1 MTLLAV
7 GLSHRTAPVPLL
19 EKAAVPADQVGKVL
33 DELLSADLARA
44 GRDRRARGPDRRR

>member
-19 EKAAVPADQVGKVL
+19 EQAAVPADQVGKVL
-33 DELLSADLARA
+33 DELLSADLAVQA
-44 GRDRRARGPDRRR
+44 VQQAPPGRRP